1 MCRFTP
7 APKLIKTFRL
17 LALKIGTFSAAHESP
32 ALTLCKPIKRHLQM
46 RATNGN
52 TRIRTSCLFAP
63 PEVSTMAAEGDFLT
77 RYRAVSN
84 KLKK

>member
-1 MCRFTP
+1 MCRFPT
-7 APKLIKTFRL
+7 KLIKHFTFLHKNRY
-17 LALKIGTFSAAHESP
+17 ISCSHESP
-32 ALTLCKPIKRHLQM
+32 ALTLCKPIKIHLQL

-52 TRIRTSCLFAP
+52 TRMWASGLFAPP